1 MAAIAAQR
9 FMYWPPH
16 WDEDGCFVV
25 KVGLGAP
32 HPTGVVHV
40 DWLPYPEPC
49 PSLVFRISA

>member
-32 HPTGVVHV
+32 HPTGVVHD
-40 DWLPYPEPC
+40 DWLLSPGPC
-49 PSLVFRISA
+49 LSVVLRISV